1 MRGSAIAL
9 ALVLVLATGIA
20 HAQPSTNAA
29 ADAALSE
36 GRRLYD
42 VREWDKAIAKFKE
55 AYTLRP
61 DAPALFNL
69 AQSHRLKGDCAEAA
83 GFYKTYK
90 RNFPAEKNIDKVD
103 KFIVEM
109 EACAK
114 AKPAVVETVKP
125 DVVTPVVDPKPDPVV
140 VTQPQ
145 EPPPPPPPAND
156 RGWMKW
162 TGIAMAGV
170 GVVGIG
176 LGVKFGLDGSA
187 AKDDLA
193 EVCAVSCTSGQ
204 ALAIEDDGRAANR
217 KAYLFTSVGGALLV
231 GGVVMFVV
239 SRRGGASSETPI
251 AISPTPGG
259 ATATYSFDF

>member
-1 MRGSAIAL
+1 MRGSAVAL
-9 ALVLVLATGIA
+9 ALVLATGIVE
-20 HAQPSTNAA
+20 AQPSKADAAA

-69 AQSHRLKGDCAEAA
+69 AQSYRLKGDCTEAA

-109 EACAK
+109 DDCAK
-114 AKPAVVETVKP
+114 TQQPAVPVTP
-125 DVVTPVVDPKPDPVV
+125 DVQPVVDPKPDPVV

-145 EPPPPPPPAND
+145 DPPPPPPPQASD

-176 LGVKFGLDGSA
+176 LGVKFGLDGGA

-193 EVCAVSCTSGQ
+193 DVCAVSCTSAQ
-204 ALAIEDDGRAANR
+204 ALAIEDDGKAANK
-217 KAYLFTSVGGALLV
+217 KAYIFTSVGGALLV

-239 SRRGGASSETPI
+239 SRMGGESSETPV

>member
-1 MRGSAIAL
+1 MRAPFFA
-9 ALVLVLATGIA
+9 LVLATGIA
-20 HAQPSTNAA
+20 HAQPAPNAA
-29 ADAALSE
+29 ADAALTE

-61 DAPALFNL
+61 DAAALFNL
-69 AQSHRLKGDCAEAA
+69 AQSYRLKGDCANAS

-90 RNFPAEKNIDKVD
+90 RNFPEEKNIAKVD

-109 EACAK
+109 DACAK
-114 AKPAVVETVKP
+114 TQPAVVEP
-125 DVVTPVVDPKPDPVV
+125 VTPGDPPPVV
-140 VTQPQ
+140 VPQ
-145 EPPPPPPPAND
+145 NPVPVITTSPPEEPPPPPVGSD
-156 RGWMKW
+156 RSWMKW

-170 GVVGIG
+170 GAASIG

-193 EVCAVSCTSGQ
+193 KACATSCTSAQ
-204 ALAIEDDGRAANR
+204 ALAIEDDGRAANK
-217 KAYLFTSVGGALLV
+217 KAYIFTAVGGALVV

-239 SRRGGASSETPI
+239 SRMGGESQPEESSVAITPV
-251 AISPTPGG
+251 AGG
-259 ATATYSFDF
+259 ATATYSFEF